1 MLSHKH
7 GYSIRLIIGCM
18 ISLAVLLCA
27 YGIGSASITM
37 GDAYRVLMHKLFGV
51 GIPERINPS
60 QVSILWSIRLPR
72 VLMAF
77 FVGGALSVS
86 GAVMQSVLQNPLAS
100 SYTLGVSSGAS
111 LGAALALTLFGQ
123 IPFWGSLMLPVSGFV
138 FGLLTVL
145 TVIAVSSRLD
155 HNVKS
160 TTIVLFGMVF
170 SLFVN
175 ALLILVESLN
185 HEYLQRILMWQ
196 MGSFS
201 GRRWFHVQILA
212 PVSLIGTLVLL
223 GFHRELDILSF
234 GDEQSMAIGVST
246 GSVKRILLILAS
258 LLTGTAVCFSGT
270 IGFVDLIV
278 PHAIRRLYGASHKT
292 VLPLSFLYGGS
303 FMALADTIARTIISP
318 REIAIG
324 AVTALVGAPFF
335 LWLFFRKRG

>member
-123 IPFWGSLMLPVSGFV
+123 IPFWGSLMLPVSGAGSPLV
-138 FGLLTVL
+138 TSVRGTMEVVMAAMVL
-145 TVIAVSSRLD
+145 S
-155 HNVKS
+155 
-160 TTIVLFGMVF
+160 
-170 SLFVN
+170 
-175 ALLILVESLN
+175 
-185 HEYLQRILMWQ
+185 
-196 MGSFS
+196 
-201 GRRWFHVQILA
+201 A
-212 PVSLIGTLVLL
+212 PIQA
-223 GFHRELDILSF
+223 EMI
-234 GDEQSMAIGVST
+234 
-246 GSVKRILLILAS
+246 SVPPK
-258 LLTGTAVCFSGT
+258 
-270 IGFVDLIV
+270 
-278 PHAIRRLYGASHKT
+278 
-292 VLPLSFLYGGS
+292 
-303 FMALADTIARTIISP
+303 
-318 REIAIG
+318 
-324 AVTALVGAPFF
+324 
-335 LWLFFRKRG
+335 